1 MAIQLVAHLS
11 NRYYKTLDHIHNE
24 QVIVSR
30 ADYKLI
36 TSLKIWCDTND
47 LESVVLTEISATQYD
62 ITKLL
67 SKYPC
72 KQFWHILLLH
82 NDDPVDCWLYNNAA
96 IELLFDS
103 IHNELRY
110 ERIKNNIN
118 SSINFDLVY
127 NNEII
132 KENINSL
139 DMGVKEFSYK
149 VFPINHQLKIELKCK
164 NENQAN
170 LYDTYWLVTI
180 KEYGVTLWD
189 KNQGYVYGYL
199 NYEKS
204 TPTLNTTSTIVQTLN
219 SKTPFIVNNI
229 EQEYYTGT
237 ISATFVEENE
247 NMNWGYDFT
256 NAVQYRISFK
266 EWLYNGQPKILTFI
280 NGNKY
285 IISISGNISDNLE
298 GDFDNII
305 TTFNWYEI
313 AEYNQDN
320 LYEYGFTGNIS
331 DWYNLEPM
339 TDDSLSKIQLE
350 KLIKYVPKNES
361 DVINFNDNQIDILRD
376 YAFANSPI
384 ITTVEMTALESIG
397 NYAFSG
403 CNMLQEAIFSK
414 VTVINRDAFNG
425 CSNLYN
431 LIIKTNSV
439 CSLGTNALLNTPI
452 SNASVSNA
460 YLYVPNDLKN
470 SYATNWGIDIAKIRS
485 IEGSEYD
492 G

>member
-1 MAIQLVAHLS
+1 M
-11 NRYYKTLDHIHNE
+11 
-24 QVIVSR
+24 
-30 ADYKLI
+30 
-36 TSLKIWCDTND
+36 
-47 LESVVLTEISATQYD
+47 
-62 ITKLL
+62 
-67 SKYPC
+67 
-72 KQFWHILLLH
+72 
-82 NDDPVDCWLYNNAA
+82 
-96 IELLFDS
+96 
-103 IHNELRY
+103 
-110 ERIKNNIN
+110 
-118 SSINFDLVY
+118 
-127 NNEII
+127 NEII
-132 KENINSL
+132 
-139 DMGVKEFSYK
+139 FSNDNTNK
-149 VFPINHQLKIELKCK
+149 FLFWDNDTIFKLLGSGQLKGYLHLFLNDKINYHSIYTYGCSLT
-164 NENQAN
+164 ENQILDITTWIKSVLN
-170 LYDTYWLVTI
+170 DHDKLKILIIDSTWSEEPFIYYLERICLNDFIILEDKDTIY
-180 KEYGVTLWD
+180 K
-189 KNQGYVYGYL
+189 GYL
-199 NYEKS
+199 NYDKS
-204 TPTLNTTSTIVQTLN
+204 IPTLKNLIGVNTQLNNKYPYIVKN
-219 SKTPFIVNNI
+219 SNQN
-229 EQEYYTGT
+229 YYTGT

>member
-1 MAIQLVAHLS
+1 M
-11 NRYYKTLDHIHNE
+11 
-24 QVIVSR
+24 
-30 ADYKLI
+30 
-36 TSLKIWCDTND
+36 
-47 LESVVLTEISATQYD
+47 
-62 ITKLL
+62 
-67 SKYPC
+67 
-72 KQFWHILLLH
+72 
-82 NDDPVDCWLYNNAA
+82 
-96 IELLFDS
+96 
-103 IHNELRY
+103 
-110 ERIKNNIN
+110 
-118 SSINFDLVY
+118 
-127 NNEII
+127 NEII
-132 KENINSL
+132 
-139 DMGVKEFSYK
+139 FSNDNTNK
-149 VFPINHQLKIELKCK
+149 FLFWDNDTIFKLLGSGQLKGYLHLFLNDKINYNSIYTYGCSLT
-164 NENQAN
+164 ENQILDITTWIKSVLN
-170 LYDTYWLVTI
+170 DHDKLKILIIDSTWSEEPFIYYLERICLNDFIILEDKDTIY
-180 KEYGVTLWD
+180 K
-189 KNQGYVYGYL
+189 GYL
-199 NYEKS
+199 NYDKS
-204 TPTLNTTSTIVQTLN
+204 IPTLKNLIGVNTQLNNKYPYIVKN
-219 SKTPFIVNNI
+219 SNQN
-229 EQEYYTGT
+229 YYTGT